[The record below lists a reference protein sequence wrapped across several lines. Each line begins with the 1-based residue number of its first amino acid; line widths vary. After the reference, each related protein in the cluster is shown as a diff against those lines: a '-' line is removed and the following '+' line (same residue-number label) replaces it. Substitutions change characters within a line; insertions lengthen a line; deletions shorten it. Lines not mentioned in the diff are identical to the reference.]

1 VTCLA
6 HFFYLQALDL
16 LTTLA
21 FLSHGVREGNPM
33 VRLVLQAA
41 PSPLGGL
48 VALKLFAVG
57 LALYCW
63 RNGRLH
69 LLGRMNVF
77 FAAVVIWNLLAL
89 VLRLRAV
96 V

>member
-21 FLSHGVREGNPM
+21 FLAHGVREGNPV
-33 VRLVLQAA
+33 VRLVLEAA

-48 VALKLFAVG
+48 VALKLVAVG

-63 RNGRLH
+63 RNGRLR
-69 LLGRMNVF
+69 LLGKMNVF
-77 FAAVVIWNLLAL
+77 FAIVVIWNLLAL
-89 VLRLRAV
+89 VVGLKAV